1 VNPNQ
6 IMLLEILT
14 DMSNDQFAEMMIRKM
29 RDLGA
34 PLDPRRVREIVA
46 VERPGM
52 TRWLVDGLA

>member
-1 VNPNQ
+1 
-6 IMLLEILT
+6 MLLEILT